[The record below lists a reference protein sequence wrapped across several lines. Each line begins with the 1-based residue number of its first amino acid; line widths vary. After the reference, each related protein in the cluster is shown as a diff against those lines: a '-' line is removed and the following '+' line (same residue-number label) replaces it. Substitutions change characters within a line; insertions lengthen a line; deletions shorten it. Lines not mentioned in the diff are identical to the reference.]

1 MKYKTIAVIGLGQFG
16 TTIAK
21 MLASMNHEVLGVDIN
36 PEIVQKVSP
45 YVTHAIVADTTD
57 EEAIILFQI
66 GNDPKVFGFDHSTP
80 KKMIVPNRIRVAVPT
95 NIILV

>member
-36 PEIVQKVSP
+36 PEIVQKVSLCHTC
-45 YVTHAIVADTTD
+45 YR
-57 EEAIILFQI
+57 
-66 GNDPKVFGFDHSTP
+66 S
-80 KKMIVPNRIRVAVPT
+80 RYY
-95 NIILV
+95 